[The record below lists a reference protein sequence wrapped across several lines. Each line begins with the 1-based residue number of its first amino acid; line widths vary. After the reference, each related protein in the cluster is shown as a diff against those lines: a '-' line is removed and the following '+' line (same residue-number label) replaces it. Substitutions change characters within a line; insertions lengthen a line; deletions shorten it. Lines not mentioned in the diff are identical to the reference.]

1 MQLRNILSNKKLRM
15 TGSSLFQ
22 SLIIQGTKGFLK
34 HLELQENV
42 FGNEVGCMWYLL
54 FDLNRLKMQV
64 GGPVEVCGGMFKLFL
79 KTRRK

>member
-1 MQLRNILSNKKLRM
+1 MQLRDILSNKKLRM
-15 TGSSLFQ
+15 TESSLLQ
-22 SLIIQGTKGFLK
+22 SLIVQGTKSFLK

-64 GGPVEVCGGMFKLFL
+64 GSPVEVCRGMFKPFL